1 MRLLHGRPVA
11 LRVNT
16 RTKERVSALAARGVT
31 PRLDVVSVGSD
42 PSGRAYVARIAT
54 LGVDLGI
61 DVAEHALRTEAEID
75 AHLLA
80 AAGDTRT
87 HGVLLLTPLPPELRE
102 ERLAGRIAPAKD
114 VEGVHP
120 ENVGRLALGRPRFI
134 PSTAE
139 AVLELL
145 RFYEIP
151 MRGANAVVIGRS
163 PIVGRPAAALLTQE
177 DATVTLAHSRTAD
190 VATHT
195 RAAQIV
201 VVAIGRR
208 GFLRGDMLA
217 PGATVI
223 DAGINVTPSGI
234 AGDVDAESVAAVAG
248 ALSPVPGGLG
258 AVTTALLLRS
268 VVTAAEEQSGRL
280 PG

>member
-11 LRVNT
+11 ERVNART
-16 RTKERVSALAARGVT
+16 RE
-31 PRLDVVSVGSD
+31 
-42 PSGRAYVARIAT
+42 RIAALHARRVRPLLAVIRVGADPAAESY
-54 LGVDLGI
+54 LGRIRGLAGELGI
-61 DVAEHALRTEAEID
+61 DVDGLVASD
-75 AHLLA
+75 ASGLVPLIRRA
-80 AAGDTRT
+80 DAGA
-87 HGVLLLTPLPPELRE
+87 HGMLVLTPLPPGVGEAEVAEAIPPDR
-102 ERLAGRIAPAKD
+102 D

-120 ENVGRLALGRPRFI
+120 YNVGLLTLGRPRFI

-145 RFYEIP
+145 RFYEVP
-151 MRGANAVVIGRS
+151 LRGANAIVIGRS

-190 VATHT
+190 LASLT
-195 RAAQIV
+195 RAARIV

-208 GFLRGDMLA
+208 GFLRGDMIA

-223 DAGINVTPSGI
+223 DAGINVTPAGI
-234 AGDVDAESVAAVAG
+234 AGDADADGMAQVAG

-268 VVTAAEEQSGRL
+268 VVSAAEEQTR
-280 PG
+280 